1 MGTLR
6 IDQTKQRYPKTVEGI
21 RRKVFNMHLKEL
33 YNFIGSFENEKR
45 FFPFMFL
52 QRMPRDFP
60 SFFQSTCSR
69 VIVQRTLYL
78 APHSIIESRFFGMK
92 YVGKY
97 KYVFCSTQTIN
108 SEKVRM
114 LFNIASRG
122 GND

>member
-1 MGTLR
+1 MEWMSDECKIHLKNSYILTYMGTLR
-6 IDQTKQRYPKTVEGI
+6 IDQTKQRYPMTVEGI

-78 APHSIIESRFFGMK
+78 APHSIIESRFLL
-92 YVGKY
+92 
-97 KYVFCSTQTIN
+97 
-108 SEKVRM
+108 E
-114 LFNIASRG
+114 
-122 GND
+122 